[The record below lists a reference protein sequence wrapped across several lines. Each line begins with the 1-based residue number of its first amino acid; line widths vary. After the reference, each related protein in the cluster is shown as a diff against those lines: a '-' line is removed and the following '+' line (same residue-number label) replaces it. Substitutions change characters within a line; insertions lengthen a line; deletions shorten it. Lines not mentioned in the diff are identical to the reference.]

1 MIGFLPRSFVIKLEA
16 HVKIRI
22 EAYLHSDMNR
32 IIIKNIIMG
41 GSGVD
46 KTFLECLDFERL
58 C

>member
-1 MIGFLPRSFVIKLEA
+1 MIKLEA